1 MDLKERVFML
11 YRIGEFAQLCG
22 LSVKPLRYYDD
33 IGLLSPVK
41 VDEFTGYRYYS
52 ERQLDDVEKIKVF
65 KSCSFSLD
73 ELVGN
78 WGRFNTSTIR
88 NKKAELLNHIQD
100 IMNQVQVL
108 DYIESNPKEFGIE
121 EKSDSYTNENKDVK
135 VLRFTKPSNTT
146 QRAA

>member
-1 MDLKERVFML
+1 MKYYSSKKDTEILGVTAQTLRNWDKEGKLKPA
-11 YRIGEFAQLCG
+11 Y
-22 LSVKPLRYYDD
+22 VK
-33 IGLLSPVK
+33 SN
-41 VDEFTGYRYYS
+41 GYRYYS

-121 EKSDSYTNENKDVK
+121 EQSVSYTNNPKSVK
-135 VLRFTKPSNTT
+135 TLRKTKTPI
-146 QRAA
+146 AYK

>member
-22 LSVKPLRYYDD
+22 LSVKTLRYYDD
-33 IGLLSPVK
+33 IGLLNPVK

-121 EKSDSYTNENKDVK
+121 EQSVSYTNNPKSVK
-135 VLRFTKPSNTT
+135 TLRKTKTPI
-146 QRAA
+146 AYK